1 MNTKDTEDDYR
12 EYFNM
17 NSWWGDFRID
27 GRSQHVYQAKGDSLG
42 KYSLKIPRG
51 AYIAFAKAPGY
62 AKEFYLNQSDLLTA
76 NLLELKQDSTGI
88 NFTLAPT
95 PSVARGTIKGNI
107 LDSLLDIGIPSRII
121 AYRDRWTS
129 KDHWNSFRSYV
140 VDSDSLGAY
149 TIDSLLPGS
158 YFVLAMPLG
167 NYTPAFYSTDTAS
180 TRWKRSGRV
189 NVNGSTIDDIN
200 IYVRQIP
207 SITNGYSSI
216 SGNVSSSSVSAS
228 LAGALVYAY
237 RYGAVSG
244 YAVTNEKG
252 KYSIEGLAPGKY
264 TVVADKLGSNE
275 TASKSATISY
285 DYAGDP
291 QNATKVDFS
300 INETDN
306 RCDSNFIPA
315 AGTIQARAE
324 LSESV

>member
-1 MNTKDTEDDYR
+1 MH
-12 EYFNM
+12 
-17 NSWWGDFRID
+17 
-27 GRSQHVYQAKGDSLG
+27 RSRLLLVGQ
-42 KYSLKIPRG
+42 LK
-51 AYIAFAKAPGY
+51 
-62 AKEFYLNQSDLLTA
+62 ET
-76 NLLELKQDSTGI
+76 
-88 NFTLAPT
+88 
-95 PSVARGTIKGNI
+95 V

-129 KDHWNSFRSYV
+129 KDQWNSCRSYV

-180 TRWKRSGRV
+180 TRWKRAGRV
-189 NVNGSTIDDIN
+189 NVNGSIIDDIN

-216 SGNVSSSSVSAS
+216 SGNVSSSSVSGS
-228 LAGALVYAY
+228 QSGAFVYAY

-252 KYSIEGLAPGKY
+252 KYSIEGLAPGEY
-264 TVVADKLGSNE
+264 SVVADKLGSNE

-300 INETDN
+300 IDETTTDVTQT
-306 RCDSNFIPA
+306 SFQQPA
-315 AGTIQARAE
+315 QFKLGQNYPNPFNPSTTIDYTLNQSGIVTLKVYNLLGQEVNTLVNGFQNAGSYRTTFQAQGLSSGIYFYRLKSQNNIQTRKMI
-324 LSESV
+324 LLQ